1 MSFTISMSAF
11 LSFLSE
17 IRRWLGSSGSEAQIL
32 LGVMFSFNTG
42 LALLKKFKEDLNT
55 RLLSAVRVEIETA
68 RNAGWLG
75 DLSIIDKMSSAG
87 FRCAVRSL
95 VVERDKLESGEY
107 PFVVWSARITRTLML
122 ISATIALV
130 CMVVPCTARWTVL
143 LIIPYP
149 IYVLVSMVYEGRKV
163 KAFEKM
169 RTKVKAEYELLPVG
183 DKNLIAKNRI
193 YTKDIDNKLNGARK
207 TAAGKIRASVS
218 GRRYKE
224 GVKDGKIEAARK
236 LKAMKLTLK
245 QIATATDLSADEIDV
260 L

>member
-1 MSFTISMSAF
+1 
-11 LSFLSE
+11 
-17 IRRWLGSSGSEAQIL
+17 
-32 LGVMFSFNTG
+32 
-42 LALLKKFKEDLNT
+42 
-55 RLLSAVRVEIETA
+55 
-68 RNAGWLG
+68 
-75 DLSIIDKMSSAG
+75 MSSAG

-122 ISATIALV
+122 ISATIALL

-183 DKNLIAKNRI
+183 DKNLIAKNKI

-207 TAAGKIRASVS
+207 TAAGKIRASAS

-236 LKAMKLTLK
+236 LKAMKLTTE